1 MRIVVLTLTVLFA
14 TTAHGAAQQPTLRQ
28 LAFEH
33 KGNLVMM
40 RIGCGWSDEP
50 IKLIVQRAGV
60 MLVGTVLSKRSYPTA
75 DDTDIFTDFEISPEQ
90 ILFQR
95 VNGLAA
101 GVPMTFKTNGG
112 TVTFDGY
119 AFMYDVQLDGRRVT
133 MDVGDQVVLFGS
145 YDSKDR
151 KWLFTPIDVFELR
164 GDVVVSK
171 LPEIEPFKETLPS
184 QMTVG
189 AFGERVRELAAR
201 LR

>member
-133 MDVGDQVVLFGS
+133 MDVGDQVVLFGA